1 MHERKAAMAELA
13 DAFVALPGAAGTLEE
28 LFEAWTWGMLGL
40 HAKPTLLLDVDDFW
54 QPLLTQLH
62 RMVDDGYLDGRRLDA
77 LGRGAHRR
85 RPAGVRRPGTST
97 RRTEVVPPGPGA
109 DSTTYRRSGGDLGRR
124 RGRGRAGRGGRGAG
138 RPAGTGRRCW
148 CSTGPTSPG
157 TRCAATA
164 SPPRRW
170 TCWPRL
176 GVDVDAVTDGYPAV
190 PRLRLTSPSGR
201 TVERA
206 MHRPAVV
213 VPRAVLDGRVL
224 DAALAAG
231 AELRRHTVRRV
242 DRRTRTAWTST
253 ACVTAGVLIGA
264 DGAESVVRRALGIGA
279 EPRRTGWRSPSAGT
293 RRAAGPAGVQVI
305 TTTEQRWPA
314 YAWSFPIGDGRA
326 NVGYGEL
333 VSGGATRA
341 GLLEGLHRLLP
352 GVEPTGL
359 RAHRLPLSTGRP
371 RQPDGRVLL
380 AGDAQSLINPMT
392 GEGIFYAVLSGALA
406 GAAAAHGA
414 GAGRGASGTA
424 LQRRLGRHLRH
435 TVDGLPA
442 QQPVPWLMDA
452 AFGAAAADQR
462 VFDDVV
468 ALGLA
473 DGRLTGRAVRG
484 AVRSLALR

>member
-1 MHERKAAMAELA
+1 M
-13 DAFVALPGAAGTLEE
+13 
-28 LFEAWTWGMLGL
+28 
-40 HAKPTLLLDVDDFW
+40 
-54 QPLLTQLH
+54 
-62 RMVDDGYLDGRRLDA
+62 
-77 LGRGAHRR
+77 
-85 RPAGVRRPGTST
+85 
-97 RRTEVVPPGPGA
+97 
-109 DSTTYRRSGGDLGRR
+109 TTYRRDVESFDVVVVGGG
-124 RGRGRAGRGGRGAG
+124 
-138 RPAGTGRRCW
+138 PAGAAAALAARRHGASVLVLDRSGFPRDKVC
-148 CSTGPTSPG
+148 GDGVAPEALDVL
-157 TRCAATA
+157 AA
-164 SPPRRW
+164 
-170 TCWPRL
+170 L

-201 TVERA
+201 TVERT

-231 AELRRHTVRRV
+231 AQFRRHTVRRV
-242 DRRTRTAWTST
+242 TSGPDG
-253 ACVTAGVLIGA
+253 VDVDGVLTAGVLVGA
-264 DGAESVVRRALGIGA
+264 DGAESVVRRALGIAPNRPDRLAIALRGYA
-279 EPRRTGWRSPSAGT
+279 PAGD
-293 RRAAGPAGVQVI
+293 PGVQVI

-371 RQPDGRVLL
+371 RLPDGRVLL

-392 GEGIFYAVLSGALA
+392 GEGIFYAVLSGAFA

-414 GAGRGASGTA
+414 DAGRVFRTA
-424 LQRRLGRHLRH
+424 LQGRLGTHLRH
-435 TVDGLPA
+435 STVASWVSRWPR
-442 QQPVPWLMDA
+442 VMDA
-452 AFGAAAADQR
+452 VFAAAHRDQR

-473 DGRLTGRAVRG
+473 DGRLTGRTLLGAGRRLGDPG
-484 AVRSLALR
+484 AVSGGQARAGGDL